1 MKKYVQNI
9 GADLPASIV
18 VFLIAIPLCL
28 GIAVA
33 SGLNE
38 FSGIIGGIVGGIVIG
53 LISGSQLSVSGPAA
67 GLTAI
72 VAAAVLKLPAVEAF
86 FLAVVIAG
94 VFQVLLGIFKLGIIG
109 DYIPNSVIKGML
121 AAIGIILILKQL
133 PHLVGYDKDFEGDET
148 FIQLSGENTFS
159 AVVNSLN
166 HLTPVAVLI
175 GVLGISVLLIYESAW
190 IKSKKI
196 FQVISGP
203 LVVVLMGI
211 AINIFTKDVPAA
223 YALGA
228 DKLVNIPVANSAA
241 EFFSFF
247 RLPDWSYINN
257 ADVWITAV
265 TLALVASL
273 ETLLGLEAV
282 DKLDPLKRASPT
294 NRELMAQ
301 GSGNIVSGLLG
312 GLPLTSV
319 IVRSSANVHAGAK
332 TKASAIMHGMLI
344 LVCVAFVP
352 NILNIIPKAA
362 LAAILIF
369 TGYKLAKPS
378 LVREYYHKG
387 WEQFMPFMVTLLAIV
402 FTDLLKGVLIGIGL
416 GIFYII
422 RSNFRTSVFLVNDKR
437 HYLIRLRKDI
447 SFFSKPVLKEKLE
460 SIPANSSLLIDA
472 TRAEFIDKDVID
484 TINEFMQHAHL
495 KNILVDL
502 KKSTY
507 NPLHELVQVR
517 AISIPKDDSAH

>member
-1 MKKYVQNI
+1 M

-53 LISGSQLSVSGPAA
+53 AISGSQLSVSGPAA

-72 VAAAVLKLPAVEAF
+72 VAAAVTKLPAVEAF
-86 FLAVVIAG
+86 FLAVIIAG
-94 VFQVLLGIFKLGIIG
+94 FFQLLLGIFKLGIIG

-133 PHLVGYDKDFEGDET
+133 PHLVGYDKDYVGDET
-148 FIQLSGENTFS
+148 FVQLSGENTFS
-159 AVVNSLN
+159 SLVNSLN

-175 GVLGISVLLIYESAW
+175 GFLGLLILVIYETPW
-190 IKSKKI
+190 MKSKKI
-196 FQVISGP
+196 FQLLSGP
-203 LVVVLMGI
+203 LVVVLTGI
-211 AINIFTKDVPAA
+211 CLNIATKNVPAS
-223 YALGA
+223 YGM
-228 DKLVNIPVANSAA
+228 DTSHLVNIPVAGSAA

-247 RLPDWSYINN
+247 RLPDWSYISNT
-257 ADVWITAV
+257 DVWVTAI

-294 NRELMAQ
+294 NRELIAQ
-301 GSGNIVSGLLG
+301 GSGNIVSGFLG

-319 IVRSSANVHAGAK
+319 IVRSSANLQAGAK
-332 TKASAIMHGMLI
+332 TKASAILHGLLI
-344 LVCVAFVP
+344 LVCVAFAPAV
-352 NILNIIPKAA
+352 LNMIPKAA

-369 TGYKLAKPS
+369 TGYKLVKPS
-378 LVREYYHKG
+378 IVRSYFEKG
-387 WEQFMPFMVTLLAIV
+387 WEQFMPFMVTMLAIV
-402 FTDLLKGVLIGIGL
+402 FTDLLKGVLIGIAL

-422 RSNFRTSVFLVNDKR
+422 RSNFRTSVFIVNDKNL
-437 HYLIRLRKDI
+437 YLIRLRKDI
-447 SFFSKPVLKEKLE
+447 SFFSKPVLKNKLE
-460 SIPANSSLLIDA
+460 SLPENCSLLIDM
-472 TRAEFIDKDVID
+472 TRAEFIDKDVIE
-484 TINEFMQHAHL
+484 TINEFVQHAHL
-495 KNILVDL
+495 KNIKVNF

-507 NPLHELVQVR
+507 NPLHGLVQIKSSTR
-517 AISIPKDDSAH
+517 PGDDMAH